1 MSALFKHIVH
11 FSFIGIL
18 LFGMPV
24 LAFSQTE
31 STTEAQTT
39 ETISQLD
46 TLPPLASGYQWLSYR
61 GKADIVDTGG
71 TRTCNIFMV
80 NRVDSIIYL
89 NVSAYGIEVMR
100 AVFTPDSVKY
110 VNKLTYQYYCGTYAP
125 LRLLLKMPVDFAFV
139 QDVLNGHG
147 DERLEHSRFACEYH
161 DYAAVD
167 STQSFFTEL
176 VLKDLHQLT
185 EIRAHLKVI
194 RFNVPGPTG
203 IRIPEKFKE
212 LKL

>member
-1 MSALFKHIVH
+1 MSAIAKHIVRC
-11 FSFIGIL
+11 FFIGIL
-18 LFGMPV
+18 FFGMPV
-24 LAFSQTE
+24 LALSQTE
-31 STTEAQTT
+31 DTVTTQIT
-39 ETISQLD
+39 EESVHLD
-46 TLPPLASGYQWLSYR
+46 TLPPMASGYDWLSYR

-71 TRTCNIFMV
+71 TRTCNFFMV

-100 AVFTPDSVKY
+100 AVLTPDSVKY

-125 LRLLLKMPVDFAFV
+125 LRLLLKKPVDFALV
-139 QDVLNGHG
+139 QDILQGFG

-161 DYAAVD
+161 DFAVVD

-194 RFNVPGPTG
+194 RFNVPGPTS
-203 IRIPEKFKE
+203 IRIPDKFKE

>member
-1 MSALFKHIVH
+1 MSAIHKYIVC
-11 FSFIGIL
+11 FFLIGI
-18 LFGMPV
+18 FFWMPIF
-24 LAFSQTE
+24 AFSQEAADTVVAQ
-31 STTEAQTT
+31 SDTTLAVM
-39 ETISQLD
+39 D
-46 TLPPLASGYQWLSYR
+46 TLPPLASGYEWISYR

-100 AVFTPDSVKY
+100 AVLTPDSVKY

-147 DERLEHSRFACEYH
+147 EERLEHSRFACEYH

-167 STQSFFTEL
+167 STQSFFTEM

>member
-1 MSALFKHIVH
+1 MSAIHKYIVCF
-11 FSFIGIL
+11 FSIGIF
-18 LFGMPV
+18 FGMPIF
-24 LAFSQTE
+24 AFSQKAADTVV
-31 STTEAQTT
+31 TRP
-39 ETISQLD
+39 ETAAAVYD
-46 TLPPLASGYQWLSYR
+46 TLPPMASGYEWISYR

-71 TRTCNIFMV
+71 TRTCNFFMV

-89 NVSAYGIEVMR
+89 NISAYGIEVMR
-100 AVFTPDSVKY
+100 AVLTPDSVKY

-125 LRLLLKMPVDFAFV
+125 LRLLLKRPVDFALV
-139 QDVLNGHG
+139 QDLFQGFG

-176 VLKDLHQLT
+176 VLKDLHQLM

>member
-1 MSALFKHIVH
+1 MSALLKHIVH

-39 ETISQLD
+39 EAISQLD

-100 AVFTPDSVKY
+100 AVLTPDSVKY

-125 LRLLLKMPVDFAFV
+125 LRLLLKRPVDFALV
-139 QDVLNGHG
+139 QDILQGLG
-147 DERLEHSRFACEYH
+147 DERLDHSRFACEYH
-161 DYAAVD
+161 NFAAVD
-167 STQSFFTEL
+167 STQLFFTEM

>member
-1 MSALFKHIVH
+1 MSAIYKHIVR
-11 FSFIGIL
+11 FSFIGIF
-18 LFGMPV
+18 FGMPIF
-24 LAFSQTE
+24 AFSQEAADTVVMQPD
-31 STTEAQTT
+31 TTLAV
-39 ETISQLD
+39 LD
-46 TLPPLASGYQWLSYR
+46 TLPPLASGYEWISYR

-100 AVFTPDSVKY
+100 AVLTPDSVKY

-125 LRLLLKMPVDFAFV
+125 LRLLLKMPVDFALV

-147 DERLEHSRFACEYH
+147 EERLEHSRFACEYH

-167 STQSFFTEL
+167 STQSFFTEM

>member
-1 MSALFKHIVH
+1 MSAIHKYIVC
-11 FSFIGIL
+11 FFLIGIF
-18 LFGMPV
+18 FGMPIF
-24 LAFSQTE
+24 AFSQEAADTVVAQ
-31 STTEAQTT
+31 SDTTLAVM
-39 ETISQLD
+39 D
-46 TLPPLASGYQWLSYR
+46 TPPPLASGYEWISYR

-100 AVFTPDSVKY
+100 AVLTPDSVKY

-147 DERLEHSRFACEYH
+147 EERLEHSRFACEYH
-161 DYAAVD
+161 GYAAVD
-167 STQSFFTEL
+167 STQSFFTEM